1 MMIIIIIYIFSE
13 RKLTTSINIKFTK
26 MLKLQWQT
34 KYNKI
39 SRVEHIVKVK
49 KSWNF
54 DVFCPF
60 AVAEMFIQAAL
71 FQEIYPE
78 KGHVNKYQFD
88 LTPTVDIWYECYK
101 IICDINKVN
110 L

>member
-49 KSWNF
+49 KS
-54 DVFCPF
+54 
-60 AVAEMFIQAAL
+60 
-71 FQEIYPE
+71 
-78 KGHVNKYQFD
+78 
-88 LTPTVDIWYECYK
+88 
-101 IICDINKVN
+101 
-110 L
+110 